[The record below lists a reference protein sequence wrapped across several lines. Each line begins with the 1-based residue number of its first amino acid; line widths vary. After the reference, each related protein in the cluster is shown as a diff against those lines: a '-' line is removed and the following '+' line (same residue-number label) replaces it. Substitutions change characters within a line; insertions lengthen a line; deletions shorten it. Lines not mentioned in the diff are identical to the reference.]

1 MEKSNPLAVI
11 FSVIVIGAAVLLVG
25 RGITSESNRARQL
38 EAQAVIAQAQAAE
51 AQARAQIKA
60 LEPLALA
67 AKTDTALTVGYAI
80 SDRLIIAGLLLLLGA
95 RSVFALFRQPALVV
109 NASAA
114 PREEFEDGSQL

>member
-1 MEKSNPLAVI
+1 VI

-25 RGITSESNRARQL
+25 RGTSESNRARQL
-38 EAQAVIAQAQAAE
+38 EAQAIIAQAQAAE

-95 RSVFALFRQPALVV
+95 RSVFALFRQPAPV
-109 NASAA
+109 APAPA
-114 PREEFEDGSQL
+114 PREEFEDGDTL

>member
-1 MEKSNPLAVI
+1 MEKSSPPLAVI
-11 FSVIVIGAAVLLVG
+11 FSIVVIGAAVLFVG

-38 EAQAVIAQAQAAE
+38 EAQAVIAQAAE
-51 AQARAQIKA
+51 AQARAQLKA

-95 RSVFALFRQPALVV
+95 RSVFALLRTPVAPVAPAP
-109 NASAA
+109 A

>member
-1 MEKSNPLAVI
+1 MEKSSPPLAVI
-11 FSVIVIGAAVLLVG
+11 FSIVVIGAVVLLVG
-25 RGITSESNRARQL
+25 RGTSESNRARQL

-67 AKTDTALTVGYAI
+67 AKTDTLLTVGYAI
-80 SDRLIIAGLLLLLGA
+80 SDRAAIGALLLVIA
-95 RSVFALFRQPALVV
+95 AERIIALFRQPAPV
-109 NASAA
+109 APAPA

>member
-1 MEKSNPLAVI
+1 VI

-95 RSVFALFRQPALVV
+95 RSVFALLRTPVAPVAPAP
-109 NASAA
+109 A